1 MSFLTV
7 WRLNPKSALHFRRWG
22 NEWVVFDVGSGHTH
36 EMDTISAVTLMHCES
51 GWVHL
56 NEISQGVAKDLDLP
70 VSMVSSER
78 LLPFLNQF
86 ASMGLLENLDE

>member
-1 MSFLTV
+1 MGGGAATPSGV
-7 WRLNPKSALHFRRWG
+7 GVG

-86 ASMGLLENLDE
+86 ASLGLLENLAE